1 MTWAVSPV
9 RRRPGEFLT
18 RGDLA
23 HVGPDRDGAER
34 AGADLGGTPDLLRLE
49 HQSPRVYRV
58 LWSLSAAADG
68 ELRPRPARVAPGA
81 PFNAPRLLRGQIVS
95 GGDTGD

>member
-1 MTWAVSPV
+1 MTWGVSAD
-9 RRRPGEFLT
+9 RRRAGEFLT

-34 AGADLGGTPDLLRLE
+34 AGAALEGAPDLLRLE
-49 HQSPRVYRV
+49 HQSPRVWRV
-58 LWSLSAAADG
+58 LWSLSDASGG

-81 PFNAPRLLRGQIVS
+81 PVQRAAAGAV
-95 GGDTGD
+95 G